1 MNNLRISFIIPLY
14 NHLDYSK
21 KNLLSLRSTIPQ
33 NLSYEIIMIDD
44 ASEDETADWLNSL
57 SDPNIHKIFN
67 AENLGYA
74 KTNNIGVRQ
83 AKGEVLVLIN
93 NDLIFSEG
101 WLEPMLDILDRPE
114 LNAGI
119 VGNVQRRVVDN
130 EIDHAGV
137 KVTVR
142 GQIDH
147 IRAIHKDSS
156 IDCLRMFA
164 VTGACLMIRRED
176 FINAGYFDE
185 TYLNGVEDI
194 ELCMSVKK
202 NGKSVYLASK
212 SVIQHHVSLSRD
224 RASIQNEINSRTFY
238 KKWREDIKRELS
250 SIWLNILKSPSV
262 NTEEMK
268 LLDGSLTESFMM
280 SPNLAARVIAENFI
294 SREELRWTNLID
306 KINSNESVEK
316 KCTLKGIRYLTSQQ
330 FYLPAG
336 DAEIQVADTYS
347 VVNFYVCG
355 KRIDS
360 LNESDLAITIMVNDT
375 QKKTIRLD
383 RSANINV
390 GIINPIL
397 VRGLTNAFKVRINFY
412 DKEKD
417 LLGDS
422 ASHLVAFTHFVID
435 DQKIKPH

>member
-1 MNNLRISFIIPLY
+1 
-14 NHLDYSK
+14 
-21 KNLLSLRSTIPQ
+21 
-33 NLSYEIIMIDD
+33 
-44 ASEDETADWLNSL
+44 
-57 SDPNIHKIFN
+57 
-67 AENLGYA
+67 
-74 KTNNIGVRQ
+74 
-83 AKGEVLVLIN
+83 
-93 NDLIFSEG
+93 
-101 WLEPMLDILDRPE
+101 
-114 LNAGI
+114 

-202 NGKSVYLASK
+202 NGKSVYLAPK

-224 RASIQNEINSRTFY
+224 RASVQNEINSRTFY

-250 SIWLNILKSPSV
+250 SIWFNILKSPSV

-316 KCTLKGIRYLTSQQ
+316 KCTLKGMRYLTSQQ

-412 DKEKD
+412 YKDKF
-417 LLGDS
+417 LLVDI
-422 ASHLVAFTHFVID
+422 AINLVDFTHFVID
-435 DQKIKPH
+435 DLKI